1 MTRRI
6 GWTCAFLTTLL
17 VIVPSVLSA
26 GVITLTFEGLQNT
39 ETVGNYYNGG
49 TGGSGSGPGPDYGIT
64 FGSSALALISALDGG
79 GGNFDQAPSMPTI
92 LFFTGGSGAIMNVA
106 AGFTTGFSFYYAS
119 PYYTGSV
126 TVYDGLNG
134 TGDVLETLT
143 LPETPAS
150 SMDVACEAPYCPW
163 EPIGVSFDG
172 TALSV
177 NFSGG
182 ADQIGF
188 DNITLGASTPTG
200 SGDGSAPEPAT
211 WGLIASGLAG
221 TIMVRRRAPL
231 R

>member
-6 GWTCAFLTTLL
+6 GWIWAFLTTSF
-17 VIVPSVLSA
+17 VVSPFSLSA
-26 GVITLTFEGLQNT
+26 GVVTLTFEGLQNT
-39 ETVGNYYNGG
+39 ETVGDYYNGG
-49 TGGSGSGPGPDYGIT
+49 FGGNGSGPGPDYGIT
-64 FGSSALALISALDGG
+64 FGGSALALISVVGTYGG
-79 GGNFDQAPSMPTI
+79 SGNFDLAPTMPTI
-92 LFFTGGSGAIMNVA
+92 LFFSSGSGAIMNVA

-119 PYYTGSV
+119 PYALGSV

-150 SMDVACEAPYCPW
+150 STDPSCQAAYCPW

-177 NFSGG
+177 DFSGG
-182 ADQIGF
+182 ADNIGF

-200 SGDGSAPEPAT
+200 SESAPEPAT
-211 WGLIASGLAG
+211 WGLIVSGLTGVILA
-221 TIMVRRRAPL
+221 RSRHRAW
-231 R
+231 